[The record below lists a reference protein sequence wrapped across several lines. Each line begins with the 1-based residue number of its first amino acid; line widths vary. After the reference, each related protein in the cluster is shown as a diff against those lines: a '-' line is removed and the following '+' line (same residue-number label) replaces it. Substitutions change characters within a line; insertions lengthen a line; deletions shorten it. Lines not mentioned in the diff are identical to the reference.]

1 MTGHPSAASAAAQ
14 SSSAGAGG
22 ALVVV
27 SNRLPIR
34 LDLDGDAFT
43 TQPTSGGL
51 VTALR
56 GLDEKPLWVGWPG
69 ADVPAPLQDAVR
81 ERLAQDQ
88 LVPVFLTETE
98 EALYYRG
105 FCNTALWPLFHYFTS
120 SVAYVE
126 AEWQAYV
133 TVNERFAAAV
143 AGCAPQ
149 GGRVWVHDFHLMLLP
164 AMLRLLRPDLE
175 IGFFLHIPFPSSEV
189 YRLLPRREDL
199 LSGLLGSDHLG
210 FHTSDYARHFR
221 STCVRVLGLDVEWD
235 RIHWAS
241 RAIGIGVH
249 PIGIDTAYFDDVV
262 RRPRTAELYR
272 EYEQRFGQRRV
283 LLGVERLDYTKGVGL
298 KMEAFERYLQADPA
312 RVEQVALLQVL
323 VPSRLDH
330 PEYQNLKR
338 EIEESIGRING
349 TFGRPGVVPVHYLH
363 RPLEPEELV
372 ALYRFA
378 SACLVTPVR
387 DGMNLVAQEF
397 VACQAAEGV
406 DLPACNGTLVL
417 SEFAGASHMLGRAL
431 LVNPWHQDQVAD
443 AIAMAL
449 AMDADER
456 SQRMQTMARSVAA
469 LDCNVWARRFVAGL
483 RQSAV
488 RNRAASRCEPLLF
501 RHAKDLQQEFA
512 EAPRR
517 LLFLDYD
524 GTLRELA
531 SRPELAAPSAEIRAL
546 LFDLAALPH
555 TGVHLVSGRP
565 RDTMARWFGDLPI
578 HLCAEHGATW
588 RPAGDEWQQDE
599 HIDLAWMPHVRS
611 ILEEVSREVPGTFV
625 EDKSCAL
632 AWHYRMADVD
642 YGPWRA
648 RELRSR
654 LDDELA
660 NLPVEV
666 LPGRKVVEVRAAGV
680 SKGRY
685 VSRVLQGEAADAL
698 VLCIGDDRTDMDM
711 YPAVPVDAWT
721 VHVGAVTDEAR
732 FTLEAPIQVR
742 TLLRTLVETMARR
755 P

>member
-1 MTGHPSAASAAAQ
+1 MTEPPIATSGAATSERP
-14 SSSAGAGG
+14 
-22 ALVVV
+22 LVVV

-34 LDLDGDAFT
+34 LDIDGDAWST
-43 TQPTSGGL
+43 MPSSGGL

-56 GLDEKPLWVGWPG
+56 GLDEKPLWIGWPG
-69 ADVPAPLQDAVR
+69 ADVAAALQPGVR
-81 ERLAQDQ
+81 EELAADR
-88 LVPVFLTETE
+88 LVPVFLAESE
-98 EALYYRG
+98 EKLYYRG

-120 SVAYVE
+120 SVSYVE

-133 TVNERFAAAV
+133 AVNERFASTV
-143 AGCAPQ
+143 ADCAPEGAQ
-149 GGRVWVHDFHLMLLP
+149 VWVHDFHLMLVP

-199 LSGLLGSDHLG
+199 LSGLLGSDYVG

-235 RIHWAS
+235 RIHWAT
-241 RAIGIGVH
+241 RTIGIGVH
-249 PIGIDTAYFDDVV
+249 PIGIDTAYFSDVV

-272 EYEQRFGQRRV
+272 EYGQRFGDRKV
-283 LLGVERLDYTKGVGL
+283 VLGVERLDYTKGVGL
-298 KMEAFERYLQADPA
+298 KLEAFERYLQADPA
-312 RVEQVALLQVL
+312 RVENVALLQVL

-330 PEYQNLKR
+330 PEYQSLKSD
-338 EIEESIGRING
+338 IEEAIGRING
-349 TFGRPGVVPVHYLH
+349 TYCRPGLVPVHYLH

-378 SACLVTPVR
+378 NACLVTPVR

-397 VACQAAEGV
+397 VACQAEPV
-406 DLPACNGTLVL
+406 DGLPDCNGALVL
-417 SEFAGASHMLGRAL
+417 SEFAGAAHTLGRAL

-443 AIAMAL
+443 AVGIAL
-449 AMDADER
+449 GMDADER
-456 SQRMQTMARSVAA
+456 RQRMQAMARSVQAM
-469 LDCNVWARRFVAGL
+469 DCNVWARRFVTALQQG
-483 RQSAV
+483 AV
-488 RNRAASRCEPLLF
+488 RNRAATRCEPLLL
-501 RHAKDLQQEFA
+501 RHAKELQQAFA
-512 EAPRR
+512 TAPRR

-531 SRPELAAPSAEIRAL
+531 SRPEAAFPTAEIRTL
-546 LFDLAALPH
+546 LQDLAALPH
-555 TGVHLVSGRP
+555 TEVHLVSGRP
-565 RDTMARWFGDLPI
+565 RDTMTRWFGDLPV

-588 RPAGDEWQQDE
+588 RPAGGEWVQDANM
-599 HIDLAWMPHVRS
+599 DLSWMAKVRG
-611 ILEEVSREVPGTFV
+611 ILEETSREVPGTFV

-660 NLPVEV
+660 NMPTEV
-666 LPGRKVVEVRAAGV
+666 LTGRKVVEVRAAGV

-685 VSRVLQGEAADAL
+685 VARVLQGESADAL

-711 YPAVPVDAWT
+711 YPAVPGDAWT
-721 VHVGAVTDEAR
+721 VHVGAITDEAR
-732 FTLEAPIQVR
+732 FTLESPLQVR
-742 TLLRTLVETMARR
+742 ALLRGLSAQLGEQRR
-755 P
+755 